1 MNDETRLLTITVTG
15 AAGQIAYAL
24 IPRLGELLLDITKTK
39 IILKLCDV
47 EAALPKVNA
56 VAMEIEDFACPWIE
70 QVVCTSDLKTA
81 FDGCQLALLIGA
93 QPRTMGMER
102 ADLLKANGAIF
113 AEQGR
118 ALNAYA
124 AADVRVLVVANPCN
138 TNAYICM
145 NHARDIPSHHFYSFP
160 CLIKTVPMPL
170 LHNSIIW
177 MLH

>member
-113 AEQGR
+113 CRAGPRAECLCSSRCSR
-118 ALNAYA
+118 ACCGKSL
-124 AADVRVLVVANPCN
+124 
-138 TNAYICM
+138 
-145 NHARDIPSHHFYSFP
+145 
-160 CLIKTVPMPL
+160 
-170 LHNSIIW
+170 
-177 MLH
+177 